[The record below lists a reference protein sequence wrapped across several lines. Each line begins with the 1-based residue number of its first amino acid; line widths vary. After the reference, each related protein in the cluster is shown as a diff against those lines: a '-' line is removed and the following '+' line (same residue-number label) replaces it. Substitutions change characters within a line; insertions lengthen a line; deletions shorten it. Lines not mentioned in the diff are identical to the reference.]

1 MAPITPTHALWPGTL
16 ESKYSEY
23 QLTSPVSSLLLLPQE
38 PSEPVNKNE
47 EAGGFVKGGTPACL
61 LSRGRTTAC
70 RCARTARASARPTPA
85 PRAGRCGGAAP
96 ARRPTLG
103 RATPTA
109 SPARCAPP
117 PAARARPVC
126 KGLGSRRGR
135 RVLARA
141 RALPPGLQ
149 DRAGAVLH
157 AEQDARGQR
166 RRPPLGV
173 LALLQGVRGEPPSIA
188 PTAHRVKRGTDV
200 KHRCAVNHP
209 GAVNEQDRNNLKEKH
224 QCEDCGSKKVTAA
237 PPPPAAFPLPPSPS
251 LTRTRSR
258 SRSREREPPPCA
270 RPWPPARS

>member
-141 RALPPGLQ
+141 RARYPQ
-149 DRAGAVLH
+149 DCKTARAWFFMPSKTRAANGGALH
-157 AEQDARGQR
+157 SESSRFCKECAAS
-166 RRPPLGV
+166 RP
-173 LALLQGVRGEPPSIA
+173 Q
-188 PTAHRVKRGTDV
+188 
-200 KHRCAVNHP
+200 
-209 GAVNEQDRNNLKEKH
+209 
-224 QCEDCGSKKVTAA
+224 
-237 PPPPAAFPLPPSPS
+237 
-251 LTRTRSR
+251 
-258 SRSREREPPPCA
+258 
-270 RPWPPARS
+270 